1 MNAEDRADDVALRDG
16 TTVSLRPAL
25 AEDRRPVE
33 DYLIGLSDESRRLRF
48 GSASVDVGEI
58 AGRVVSGNDDEHLA
72 LLAWHGGGGGS
83 VVGGAQYFR
92 LGGSRAEVSLS
103 VADAY
108 QGRGLGTLLLT
119 RLASAAEREG
129 IERFVAYVAP
139 ANHRMIDV
147 FRDCGFDP
155 TIRARP
161 GSVEVEFPTE
171 VTEDAA
177 RSFEERER
185 EAARNAVASLLTPR
199 SVAVIGASRDPAS
212 IGARVFR
219 NVLRSGYRGVVH
231 PVNPNATA
239 IEGVAASPSVGDVP
253 GDVNIAVVCVP
264 AAAVLDVARA
274 CGEKG
279 VRGLVVITSG
289 FSEIGS
295 EGRELQHDLL
305 AVCRSHG
312 MRLIGPNCMGI
323 LNTDPEIM
331 LNATFAPGSPLSGRV
346 GFMSQSGALG
356 IAVIEHANQ
365 LGLGLSSFVSAGN
378 KADISGN
385 DLLAYWQSDPRTDV
399 VMLYLE
405 SFGNPRRFSALAR
418 EIAQEK
424 AIVAVKSGRSAAGLR
439 ATASHTGALLRA
451 SDEVTESLFH
461 QSGVVRTDTLE
472 QMLHVTSVLANQPLP
487 RGDRVGIVTNAGG
500 LGILCA
506 DVAEANGLTV
516 PQLSEPL
523 AASIAALL
531 PGQASVSNPI
541 DMIASASGDDYAGTI
556 LAIGRSGEVDA
567 LIVIYIPPIE
577 TADDDIAASVVAS
590 IDELGGSL
598 PVVSSFLTP
607 TGEPV
612 PLRSRGGIV
621 PSFSYPEQAA
631 IALGRV
637 AKLSRW
643 RRRPAGHVR
652 RFPDVRGSEA
662 AAVVA
667 EALAEGGGWLSPERA
682 AALLSCYG
690 VPVARSL
697 RATGPEEAAEEARR
711 MGAGVVLKAVGPLHK
726 TEVGAVR
733 AGLTSPEA
741 VLDEAYAMRR
751 RLEEAGAPFDGFL
764 LQEVVDGHEMLVG
777 VAFDPTFGPVVV
789 CGAGGTTA
797 ELLRDVAVR
806 VNPLTD
812 VDAAEMVRGLRTFP
826 LLSGF
831 RGSPPADVES
841 LEELILR
848 VAAIVDAHH
857 EIVEMDCNPVFVR
870 VKGSIV
876 ADVRIRV
883 TGAEGSGG
891 APAFA
896 N

>member
-1 MNAEDRADDVALRDG
+1 MTASNKHPGDLGEDLALRDG
-16 TTVSLRPAL
+16 TTVRTRVARPD
-25 AEDRRPVE
+25 DRRHVE

-48 GSASVDVGEI
+48 GSVSVDVGEI
-58 AGRVVSGNDDEHLA
+58 AGRVVSGNDDTHLA
-72 LLAWHGGGGGS
+72 LLAFHGGDTGA

-92 LGGSRAEVSLS
+92 LDGSRAEVSLS

-108 QGRGLGTLLLT
+108 QGRGLGTLLLA
-119 RLASAAEREG
+119 RLASAAEHAG

-147 FRDCGFDP
+147 FRDCGFAP

-171 VTEDAA
+171 LTDDAA

-185 EAARNAVASLLTPR
+185 EAARNAVAALLTPR

-219 NVLRSGYRGVVH
+219 NVLRSGFQGVVY
-231 PVNPNATA
+231 PVNPHAAA
-239 IEGVAASPSVGDVP
+239 IEGVAASASVLEIP
-253 GDVNIAVVCVP
+253 GDVDIAVLCVP
-264 AAAVLDVARA
+264 AVAVLDVVRS

-289 FSEIGS
+289 FSETG
-295 EGRELQHDLL
+295 EAGRALQDELL
-305 AVCRSHG
+305 ALCRSHG

-323 LNTDPEIM
+323 LNTDPQIS
-331 LNATFAPGSPLSGRV
+331 LNATFAPGTPMPGRV

-418 EIAQEK
+418 EISQDK
-424 AIVAVKSGRSAAGLR
+424 AIVAVKSGRSAAGMR

-461 QSGVVRTDTLE
+461 QSGVLRTDTLE

-487 RGDRVGIVTNAGG
+487 QGDRVGIVTNAGG
-500 LGILCA
+500 HGILCA

-516 PQLSEPL
+516 PQLSDTAAATL
-523 AASIAALL
+523 AAFL
-531 PGQASVSNPI
+531 PGQAGVANPI
-541 DMIASASGDDYAGTI
+541 DMIASASGDHYGQTI
-556 LAIGRSGEVDA
+556 RALGASGEIDA

-577 TADDDIAASVVAS
+577 TADDDIAANIVAA
-590 IDELGGSL
+590 IDDLDGAI
-598 PVVSSFLTP
+598 PVISSFLSP
-607 TGEPV
+607 AGDPV
-612 PLRSRGGIV
+612 QLRSSRGIV

-637 AKLSRW
+637 AALSRW

-662 AAVVA
+662 AAIVA
-667 EALAEGGGWLSPERA
+667 EALTDGGGWLSPERA
-682 AALLSCYG
+682 LGLLGCYG
-690 VPVARSL
+690 IPVVRWL
-697 RATGPEEAAEEARR
+697 RAAGPEEAAAGAREI
-711 MGAGVVLKAVGPLHK
+711 GTQVVLKALGPLHK
-726 TEVGAVR
+726 TESGAVR
-733 AGLTSPEA
+733 TGLAGPDAVREEA
-741 VLDEAYAMRR
+741 FAMQR
-751 RLEEAGAPFDGFL
+751 RLEDAGTSFEGFL
-764 LQEVVDGHEMLVG
+764 LQEAVEGHEMLVG

-797 ELLRDVAVR
+797 ELLRDVSVR
-806 VNPLTD
+806 ITPLTD
-812 VDAAEMVRGLRTFP
+812 VDAQEMVRGLRTFP
-826 LLSGF
+826 ILSGY
-831 RGSPPADVES
+831 RGSPRADIES

-848 VAAIVDAHH
+848 VAAMVDAHQ

-870 VKGSIV
+870 AAGSVV

-883 TGAEGSGG
+883 T
-891 APAFA
+891 
-896 N
+896 